1 MIYSVHFLWT
11 GVSVTNPKCAA
22 RCVWNKGAV
31 VSRPWKGCTTLERER
46 ERPTWVWGRRC
57 WARRGTSWWFLRL
70 WTSCAASPAVPW
82 GTHYWGASTAVR
94 WTCSGSCQTKKK
106 EGRVKQREEG
116 TSVNTPVCIIILWEW
131 RLQLNV
137 CIWCIY
143 LYLGFLTLHKI
154 YYTQFPYETLEVAR
168 LTFWAAGPGW
178 SLLYWRAGTLPLT
191 ALSKDD

>member
-1 MIYSVHFLWT
+1 MLLVMIYSVHFLWT
-11 GVSVTNPKCAA
+11 GVSVTTPKCAA

-31 VSRPWKGCTTLERER
+31 VSTPWKGCTTLERER

-106 EGRVKQREEG
+106 RGESEAKRGRNVSEHAGVHYHFVGVKI
-116 TSVNTPVCIIILWEW
+116 TIKC
-131 RLQLNV
+131 
-137 CIWCIY
+137 
-143 LYLGFLTLHKI
+143 LYLMHLSISGI
-154 YYTQFPYETLEVAR
+154 SD
-168 LTFWAAGPGW
+168 AA
-178 SLLYWRAGTLPLT
+178 
-191 ALSKDD
+191 